1 MAVLRRAAT
10 HRRHRGAAVGAGPAA
25 GHEDGRGAKTARSV
39 GRGGAGQG
47 GRGVGDGR
55 RAAVGAGPAARHED
69 GRGAKTG
76 WSVGWAGVVGGRAGG
91 RAKRR

>member
-1 MAVLRRAAT
+1 M
-10 HRRHRGAAVGAGPAA
+10 
-25 GHEDGRGAKTARSV
+25 
-39 GRGGAGQG
+39 GG
-47 GRGVGDGR
+47 GR

-91 RAKRR
+91 RNGADQRK